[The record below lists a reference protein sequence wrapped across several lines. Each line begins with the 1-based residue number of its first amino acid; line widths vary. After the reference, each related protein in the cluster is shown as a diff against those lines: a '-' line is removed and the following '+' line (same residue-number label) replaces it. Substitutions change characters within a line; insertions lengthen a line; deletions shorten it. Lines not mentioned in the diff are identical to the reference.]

1 MIKLFEE
8 FINEAAGKY
17 YWSISLSNSEHEAL
31 KTVEDSQDSDYS
43 TKSVFSSPD
52 AAYKDGLK
60 VLKEYNDNIYI
71 LEVYYFTNNGAG
83 EYVSDYTAVNNKG
96 KITEY

>member
-8 FINEAAGKY
+8 FINEAAEKY
-17 YWSISLSNSEHEAL
+17 YWSISLSNDKHEAL
-31 KTVEDSQDSDYS
+31 RAVEDSTDSDYS

-60 VLKEYNDNIYI
+60 VLKEYNDHIYM
-71 LEVYYFTNNGAG
+71 LEVYDNTG
-83 EYVSDYTAVNNKG
+83 DYISGYMAVNNKG

>member
-8 FINEAAGKY
+8 FINEASAKY
-17 YWSISLSNSEHEAL
+17 SWSISLSNSEHEAL
-31 KTVEDSQDSDYS
+31 KTVEDSQNSDSS
-43 TKSVFSSPD
+43 SKSVFQSPD

-60 VLKEYNDNIYI
+60 VLKEYDDDIYM
-71 LEVYYFTNNGAG
+71 LEVYDNTG
-83 EYVSDYTAVNNKG
+83 DYISGYMAVNNKG

>member
-8 FINEAAGKY
+8 FINEASAKY
-17 YWSISLSNSEHEAL
+17 GWSISLSNSEHEAL
-31 KTVEDSQDSDYS
+31 KAVKDSQDWGSS
-43 TKSVFSSPD
+43 KSVFQSPD

-60 VLKEYNDNIYI
+60 ALKDYDDNIYM
-71 LEVYYFTNNGAG
+71 LEVYDNTG
-83 EYVSDYTAVNNKG
+83 DYISGYMAVNNKG